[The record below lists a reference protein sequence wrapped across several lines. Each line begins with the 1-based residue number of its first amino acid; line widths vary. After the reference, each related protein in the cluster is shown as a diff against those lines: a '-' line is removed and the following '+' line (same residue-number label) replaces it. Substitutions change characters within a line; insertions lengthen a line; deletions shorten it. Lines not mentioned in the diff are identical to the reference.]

1 MKFDYDPTVDALY
14 VKLSESAVIE
24 SEEVQPG
31 IILDFDDAGKVVGIE
46 VLNASRREQPAPS
59 PIRKAA

>member
-14 VKLSESAVIE
+14 VTLSEAEVIE

-31 IILDFDDAGKVVGIE
+31 IILDFDDAGKVVGVE
-46 VLNASRREQPAPS
+46 VLNASRREQPAP
-59 PIRKAA
+59 IRKAA